1 LRANCCRAPAMTSL
15 RSRQW
20 LGAVPAGT
28 YLGRVSEPPAYARII
43 RPIGRTSARNVLACH
58 LIQRAVWSAYST
70 EGRQPPPV
78 ADRQRSAVYGYVG
91 SLSSAG
97 HGLGALRPQPDRST
111 ARRQPRVSVTGEAGA
126 LASPATS
133 APPAAAGSIAAGLYD
148 PNPLCAILSRAHKGS
163 CRAPQS
169 GQMGYSCL
177 CSLPPTRA
185 CFSTSV
191 SSLDIPPPSR

>member
-1 LRANCCRAPAMTSL
+1 MTSL

-78 ADRQRSAVYGYVG
+78 ADRHS
-91 SLSSAG
+91 
-97 HGLGALRPQPDRST
+97 GLLCM
-111 ARRQPRVSVTGEAGA
+111 
-126 LASPATS
+126 ATS
-133 APPAAAGSIAAGLYD
+133 ARCPLPVTGWGLSVPSLID
-148 PNPLCAILSRAHKGS
+148 RQRGVSLASR
-163 CRAPQS
+163 
-169 GQMGYSCL
+169 
-177 CSLPPTRA
+177 
-185 CFSTSV
+185 
-191 SSLDIPPPSR
+191 